1 MFQGT
6 FLPFVFK
13 KIVLVEAAWRN
24 KAMKRVVCVCVWGG
38 GGGHGN
44 FKTTHQICNTNQGTR
59 SLICSIFLCNDFYN
73 FQTQP

>member
-24 KAMKRVVCVCVWGG
+24 KAMKRVVCVCVCVGG
-38 GGGHGN
+38 GGGAWKFEINPPNMQHKSRYKEFN
-44 FKTTHQICNTNQGTR
+44 
-59 SLICSIFLCNDFYN
+59 L
-73 FQTQP
+73 

>member
-24 KAMKRVVCVCVWGG
+24 KAMKRVVVGG
-38 GGGHGN
+38 GRAWKFEIN
-44 FKTTHQICNTNQGTR
+44 PPNMQQKSRYKEFN
-59 SLICSIFLCNDFYN
+59 L
-73 FQTQP
+73 